1 MNRLA
6 FSMTDHSV
14 HKKKRLDRNCAL
26 ISAMSLAA
34 MGHPAQLAALL
45 PKRTEPRKW
54 ANKEADE
61 ARRIQRAMRR
71 QY

>member
-1 MNRLA
+1 MEVH
-6 FSMTDHSV
+6 SDHEV
-14 HKKKRLDRNCAL
+14 YEERYRRRLDRNCAL

-45 PKRTEPRKW
+45 PQRTEPRQW
-54 ANKEADE
+54 GNPEASE

>member
-1 MNRLA
+1 MNFA
-6 FSMTDHSV
+6 MTDHSV
-14 HKKKRLDRNCAL
+14 HEKKRLDRHCAL

-45 PKRTEPRKW
+45 PQRTEPRRW
-54 ANKEADE
+54 SNPEASE
-61 ARRIQRAMRR
+61 ARRIQRAMRK